1 MKLKQRLCK
10 HGLFLFA
17 LLFYQLLFA
26 QARTVSGKVT
36 DETGVP
42 LGAGGIFGAGNPLS
56 FINPNDIESFTVLV
70 TEIISLK
77 LNNKY
82 A

>member
-1 MKLKQRLCK
+1 
-10 HGLFLFA
+10 
-17 LLFYQLLFA
+17 
-26 QARTVSGKVT
+26 VI
-36 DETGVP
+36 DGVP
-42 LGAGGIFGAGNPLS
+42 LAAGGISGAGNPLS

-70 TEIISLK
+70 TEIIFLK